1 MKKIQG
7 LHLKCPI
14 EQHEFLELACVNK
27 LCKAN
32 RVYCHQ
38 CLKNGDHV
46 AHQKDQKN
54 LIELIEF
61 FHKIEQE
68 SENLIS
74 KLCSM
79 VEEIRELFI
88 ELNQELRKTFQFSKE
103 RLQQLNAK
111 QLNQAL
117 DQIIQFDEIK
127 IDLLQ
132 ELETCSDNMVNQ
144 LKILIKDLKLKQQH
158 NSQQNKQE
166 QEQEK
171 QKVEELYKQG
181 YKLYWDSKYKEAIK
195 LFDAALFINTKH
207 LDSLNYK
214 ARSLYYLDNYN
225 DAIIWADKALSIDSK
240 HIDSLNYKAQCLFYL
255 SNYNDAIIWADKA
268 LSIDSKHIDSL
279 YYKGNCNDAI
289 IWADKALSID
299 SKHLNSL
306 QTKCNYSFLIWVNHY
321 TKWIIDQALNCKPNN
336 CYSLYL
342 RGKCLQSLQRYS
354 EAIIYYEKSIQID
367 PNFSPSKNGKAKCE
381 KLINKQQ

>member
-1 MKKIQG
+1 MNKIQG
-7 LHLKCPI
+7 LHIKCPI

-158 NSQQNKQE
+158 NNQQNKQE

-207 LDSLNYK
+207 LDSLSTK
-214 ARSLYYLDNYN
+214 ARSLFYLDNYN

-240 HIDSLNYKAQCLFYL
+240 HFKSLFIKASCLYYL
-255 SNYNDAIIWADKA
+255 SNYNDAIIWADNA

-279 YYKGNCNDAI
+279 QKKCESLHEMGKYEQ
-289 IWADKALSID
+289 AL
-299 SKHLNSL
+299 
-306 QTKCNYSFLIWVNHY
+306 Q
-321 TKWIIDQALNCKPNN
+321 IIDQALNCKPNS

-342 RGKCLQSLQRYS
+342 RDFLYLYLYRYS
-354 EAIIYYEKSIQID
+354 EAINYYEKSIQIN
-367 PNFSPSKNGKAKCE
+367 PNFSLSKNDKAKCE